1 MRSARRG
8 LLRQRPCL
16 LASRPACSWPGSRPP
31 APSPCS
37 QLQSGA
43 RFPRRD
49 LGQSW
54 HPVPPRFP
62 GRLCHAM
69 VVTRGTAAGEWAADP
84 IALCPHTGPGQ
95 LCAVEV
101 PSQGEPSG
109 GPEAQPASRHSPVP
123 ARRGRGGRCQLISQL
138 AGFPPAAAL
147 RGGVAEGCLPGAAPG
162 RPSAVHVGR
171 RPWDAAA
178 APQGPCVLAAP
189 GAGPGRPHPTAAPA
203 VRPRTARPSCPGGRA
218 LAPAQ
223 AGARGAV
230 SAGLAGGP
238 VGVASRSRHGYVAP
252 DALLSRALA
261 GVLGGKPSRKTF
273 LTRKRTSPEEMA
285 VRAGG
290 VGAGTVPG
298 GAPPPRALLCPHF

>member
-1 MRSARRG
+1 MAPRHS
-8 LLRQRPCL
+8 Q
-16 LASRPACSWPGSRPP
+16 PP
-31 APSPCS
+31 ATAPS
-37 QLQSGA
+37 
-43 RFPRRD
+43 
-49 LGQSW
+49 
-54 HPVPPRFP
+54 
-62 GRLCHAM
+62 
-69 VVTRGTAAGEWAADP
+69 
-84 IALCPHTGPGQ
+84 
-95 LCAVEV
+95 
-101 PSQGEPSG
+101 
-109 GPEAQPASRHSPVP
+109 
-123 ARRGRGGRCQLISQL
+123 
-138 AGFPPAAAL
+138 
-147 RGGVAEGCLPGAAPG
+147 LPGGGEVEGVNSFLSSLVSRRRPLCGAASPRAVCPALSPG

-178 APQGPCVLAAP
+178 APQGPCVLAVP

-203 VRPRTARPSCPGGRA
+203 VRPCTARPSCPGGRA

-298 GAPPPRALLCPHF
+298 GAPPPRALLCPRF

>member
-16 LASRPACSWPGSRPP
+16 LTSHSACSWPGSRPP

-37 QLQSGA
+37 QLQSGV

-54 HPVPPRFP
+54 HPVLPRFP

-147 RGGVAEGCLPGAAPG
+147 RGGVAEGCLPGAVPRKALS
-162 RPSAVHVGR
+162 SARGQKAVGR
-171 RPWDAAA
+171 
-178 APQGPCVLAAP
+178 GPAFLLRQ
-189 GAGPGRPHPTAAPA
+189 GPGRADPTPQRPLPSARAQPGLPA
-203 VRPRTARPSCPGGRA
+203 
-218 LAPAQ
+218 L
-223 AGARGAV
+223 GAV
-230 SAGLAGGP
+230 PSLPHRPGHGAPSAQGWRAGP

-298 GAPPPRALLCPHF
+298 GAPPPRALLCPRF